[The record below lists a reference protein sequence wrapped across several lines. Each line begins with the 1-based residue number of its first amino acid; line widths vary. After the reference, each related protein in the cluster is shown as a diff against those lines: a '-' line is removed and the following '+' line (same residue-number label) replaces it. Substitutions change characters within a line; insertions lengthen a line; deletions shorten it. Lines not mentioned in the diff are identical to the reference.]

1 MSAFTCDGEVYADQ
15 QLREGP
21 EQIAYSQP
29 AYLKLSL
36 ACGSGN
42 HGQPT
47 TDPDEWANTNKY
59 IVDWVHIYQKDG
71 QSLWSTDML
80 HGDFKKNTLIAAG
93 DCDYRLNGNINI

>member
-1 MSAFTCDGEVYADQ
+1 MDFHTYGYEWLDNTHVRFTCDGEVYADQ

-47 TDPDEWANTNKY
+47 TDPDEWTNTNKY

-80 HGDFKKNTLIAAG
+80 HGDFKKIH
-93 DCDYRLNGNINI
+93 